1 MRQHVDF
8 ISAPHG
14 EGIIIERDVPQ
25 QNFMFPFHARAAQ
38 KRLDVEQKLFAIKRR
53 GQKIVYARANACLRS
68 EGDSWLVNIKMRGS
82 LPTLCS
88 VWVNSS
94 PFIPGIQRG
103 TITRSVCQLSIRLMA
118 SSPLAA
124 SANRIVPGFQQ
135 VARFLPPG
143 FVIPRNKNV
152 KHRTTPWPN
161 LRAPHA
167 GKPAGSFHKD
177 GAIPILR
184 LRFRML

>member
-53 GQKIVYARANACLRS
+53 GQKIVYARAERLLAVG
-68 EGDSWLVNIKMRGS
+68 GDSWLVNIKMRGS

-94 PFIPGIQRG
+94 RSYRHTKGDDYQVGMPAFHPADGI
-103 TITRSVCQLSIRLMA
+103 LSIGGQR
-118 SSPLAA
+118 
-124 SANRIVPGFQQ
+124 NRIVPGFQQ
-135 VARFLPPG
+135 VARFLPPA
-143 FVIPRNKNV
+143 
-152 KHRTTPWPN
+152 
-161 LRAPHA
+161 LSY
-167 GKPAGSFHKD
+167 PAT
-177 GAIPILR
+177 
-184 LRFRML
+184 RM